1 MSYACVTLYE
11 PVATGHDLPETH
23 RETMKRKEK
32 QMGIQDVEDFEQN
45 TLTEGDKLATRDVKG
60 LPLLVYVVKR
70 LEGLNTKHGNNK
82 PGLICDI
89 LDLTTG
95 TPYTHVLWM
104 NNQVIDNLSKY
115 EGKAVPIRIEE
126 KHSNKTG
133 NDYLLPVALEG
144 QERQT
149 ANDWAKARPDIF
161 DTDRAAKGYPTVS
174 EVQGGLGASVSVG
187 TGNTAP
193 AAAPAAAPA
202 PAPAP
207 TAAPAPAAAAPSP
220 APAPA
225 APAPAAAPA
234 PVAAPVAAPAAPVAA
249 PAPAAPPQAAAAPAP
264 VADPANDDLPF

>member
-187 TGNTAP
+187 TGIRHLP
-193 AAAPAAAPA
+193 LLPLLLLPRH
-202 PAPAP
+202 PRRLRHRPRLLRLRLLP
-207 TAAPAPAAAAPSP
+207 RHLL
-220 APAPA
+220 
-225 APAPAAAPA
+225 
-234 PVAAPVAAPAAPVAA
+234 
-249 PAPAAPPQAAAAPAP
+249 PPRLLLLLRLL
-264 VADPANDDLPF
+264 LPLWPLLPRR